1 MSNKPVTKAR
11 PAMSIELD
19 KPRHMLFDLN
29 AMVAFEEETGKN
41 LFDSKVT
48 AAFTKSFSPGDL
60 RAFLWASLLHED
72 ENLTLKQVGSWIHTG
87 NMEEIADKL
96 VTAWAAAIPEG
107 GKDKTAPLAR
117 KSRTG

>member
-1 MSNKPVTKAR
+1 MSNKPVTQAR
-11 PAMSIELD
+11 PAVPIELD
-19 KPRHMLFDLN
+19 KSRRILLDLN

-48 AAFTKSFSPGDL
+48 AAFTKNFSPKDL
-60 RAFLWASLLHED
+60 RALLWASLLHED

-96 VTAWAAAIPEG
+96 VAAWVAAVPEG
-107 GKDKTAPLAR
+107 GKDKSSPLSR
-117 KSRTG
+117 KSHAG